1 MFPMMRIVPA
11 LLGAAFLLQGCN
23 SLPAA
28 GPRPGNITA
37 EAGAEQ
43 GFAFVDLDTATVSML
58 AAGLPE
64 PEGETYGELP
74 RARSTLGVLGAGDAL
89 RVTLWEQTPTAM
101 TMTAER
107 APLDV
112 TVRVASD
119 GSISVPYAGRLRAAG
134 STPARLEAAI
144 RGVLAGQARGLQVSV
159 GVVDDQTSS
168 VTVSGD
174 VARPG
179 RVPLLSGARML
190 SDVLATAGGAR
201 SNDRLSLARVRR
213 GGTVAARDLRTI
225 AEDPSSDIELAPGDR
240 VFVTKRD
247 NAVFH
252 AFGAVNRPGEQ
263 PIDFG
268 SPTLARALSRVA
280 GLDPNRADATS
291 VFLYRPRPQGDGAVP
306 TVHRLDLRRAG
317 GFMLADNVRLHNGDI
332 LYVGEAPVAEVA
344 KVIQLV
350 TGFGGLA
357 NSARSLSMT
366 P

>member
-1 MFPMMRIVPA
+1 MAAAMKALPA
-11 LLGAAFLLQGCN
+11 LLATALLLQGCN
-23 SLPAA
+23 SIPAA
-28 GPRPGNITA
+28 GPRPGNVTA

-43 GFAFVDLDTATVSML
+43 GFAFVELDGATVSAL
-58 AAGLPE
+58 AAGASE
-64 PEGETYGELP
+64 ADGESYGDLP
-74 RARSTLGVLGAGDAL
+74 RSRSTLGVLGAGDAL
-89 RVTLWEQTPTAM
+89 RVTLWEQTPAAL
-101 TMTAER
+101 TMTADR

-112 TVRVASD
+112 TVRVAQD
-119 GSISVPYAGRLRAAG
+119 GSVSVPYAGRLRAAG
-134 STPARLEAAI
+134 STPARLESAI
-144 RGVLAGQARGLQVSV
+144 RGALDGQARGLQVSV

-201 SNDRLSLARVRR
+201 ATDRLSLARVRR
-213 GGTVAARDLRTI
+213 GGSVAARDLRTL
-225 AEDPSSDIELAPGDR
+225 AEDPGADIELAPGDR

-291 VFLYRPRPQGDGAVP
+291 VFLYRPRPPGAAAPV
-306 TVHRLDLRRAG
+306 VHRLDLRRAG
-317 GFMLADNVRLHNGDI
+317 GFLLAENVRLRSGDI
-332 LYVGEAPVAEVA
+332 LYVGEAPIAEVA
-344 KVIQLV
+344 KIIQLV
-350 TGFGGLA
+350 TGFGSVA
-357 NSARSLSMT
+357 NSARSLGT
-366 P
+366 LP